1 MENQNYIRCFKEQ
14 FCLLFPIM
22 KDIDFKD
29 EGREYHFHEKVQAIS
44 LTDFQHYFSAA
55 GLKLKQIFG
64 DYHLNAFDIETSPR
78 MIFILEK

>member
-1 MENQNYIRCFKEQ
+1 
-14 FCLLFPIM
+14 
-22 KDIDFKD
+22 
-29 EGREYHFHEKVQAIS
+29 